1 MKLYLSILLITCCWI
16 AGAAQHPFFS
26 SDLYVSDQS
35 ELKAGENIDEKIA
48 NNLFL
53 RAEVSKT
60 TCYVGENIMAEFKA
74 YARLN
79 ADSRVL
85 QRPSLTG
92 FSVIEMV
99 DAYNSFS
106 DKERY
111 KGVTYYTHLIR
122 KVQLFPLQAGEFK
135 VEPAEIESIVSL
147 KKNELDNAPSSA
159 SGVYPQKT
167 KTSTIQK
174 QVNISTPVITIKVNP
189 LPEKG
194 RPEDYSGA
202 VGEFTVRMEVEDVE
216 VEQFQ
221 PLVARLIIA
230 GTGNLSLITDPD
242 IEWPSQTHLP
252 DVQVSEDIDKYRF
265 PLKGRK
271 TFEYTLA
278 TKDIGSFTI
287 PPVHFNYFDPEK
299 GTYQSVATDEVRYT
313 VKPAEENDNN
323 IVETDIINHHST
335 FPLHYIYFGIIVA
348 VIAGVVIYQL
358 RKSKQ

>member
-1 MKLYLSILLITCCWI
+1 MKLYLSILLVVGCWI
-16 AGAAQHPFFS
+16 TGTGQHPFFS
-26 SDLYVSDQS
+26 SDLYVVDQS
-35 ELKAGENIDEKIA
+35 ELKTGENIDEKIA
-48 NNLFL
+48 NNLFM
-53 RAEVSKT
+53 RAEVSKK
-60 TCYVGENIMAEFKA
+60 TCYVGENIMAEFKV

-99 DAYNSFS
+99 DAYSSLS

-135 VEPAEIESIVSL
+135 VESAEIESVVSL
-147 KKNELDNAPSSA
+147 KKNELVNTPSST
-159 SGVYPQKT
+159 SDFYPQKT
-167 KTSTIQK
+167 RTSTIQK
-174 QVNISTPVITIKVNP
+174 RVNISTPVITIKVNP

-202 VGEFTVRMEVEDVE
+202 VGEFTAKIEVQDAE

-221 PLVARLIIA
+221 PLAARLIIT

-242 IEWPSQTHLP
+242 IEWPSQANPP

-265 PLKGRK
+265 PLKGK
-271 TFEYTLA
+271 KIFEYTLA
-278 TKDIGSFTI
+278 TKDIGNFTI
-287 PPVHFNYFDPEK
+287 PPVHFNYFNPEK
-299 GTYQSVATDEVRYT
+299 DVYESVATDEVHYT
-313 VKPAEENDNN
+313 VKPAEKNNDNN
-323 IVETDIINHHST
+323 VETDIANHHST
-335 FPLHYIYFGIIVA
+335 FPLHYIYFGIIAV